1 MSDIH
6 DVNVRV
12 EKSKD
17 GSTFVVQLPGARR
30 SGRVKKRPSFYGIY
44 QSSQK
49 VKIAPPLVN
58 PEYFIP
64 PIANNV
70 HAIQVKNKKNTP
82 KPNTMKSS
90 GSNGGVNTK
99 SSQNKSSQNGVNTN
113 KSSQNGVNTNKSSQ
127 NGVNTNKRSQ
137 NGVNTIKSF
146 RSGNRPAKNK
156 KKTPPMYSKGFSKV
170 STSTVNPIFH
180 HGNRVHWKC
189 QFCKYE
195 NSLCAKDNGQL
206 ISQEISR
213 HLMFC
218 HHTSICRLKTPA
230 KKIKHKTE
238 SNSMFYWS
246 NFIQILLLLWLCQST
261 AAISGEQFEIKCRPI
276 FQVTELQDTIDNL
289 GSVRPFLKALT
300 FPQQNIL
307 FVHGQPV
314 VVVNQQIV
322 AERSVSDYSKVMSEI
337 CFRSA
342 LLTYEPDPRDLLIL
356 SRVLQQVDISEFVMI
371 GVVVGGEMTY
381 RSSKKYSFFS
391 ALAPAHSREQQIYAI
406 ATNVKGLT
414 SRLIPD
420 KIDFTNYKVSFCTDS
435 TVGTLTQMIT
445 LYKNIQLFSTE
456 YGSVIDS
463 SIVQIKD
470 LINQTRTDIENQKD
484 NCRPS
489 YLEADISFPSLLTL
503 ENVFKNMDDQFPD
516 LSHTITS
523 DSSGLEEAQLEF
535 QSLQEYMAVLPNK
548 LFNLK
553 ELYELPGPDGSLID
567 ANFWEDLADGQ
578 LGEILLLIV
587 ILGAL
592 CLVIGTLCY
601 CKKIGVIAFFI
612 CCCQMFLSPMS
623 LLPHILNRARA
634 QNRILV
640 PNNDLQMMQMR
651 GRALNQECQNL
662 QIRRE
667 ERRNRLLQLI

>member
-1 MSDIH
+1 MSNIH
-6 DVNVRV
+6 DVDVRV
-12 EKSKD
+12 EKSKN
-17 GSTFVVQLPGARR
+17 GNTFVVQLPGTRR
-30 SGRVKKRPSFYGIY
+30 SGRVKKKPSFYGVY

-49 VKIAPPLVN
+49 VKIAPPHIN
-58 PEYFIP
+58 PESFIP
-64 PIANNV
+64 PANNV
-70 HAIQVKNKKNTP
+70 YATPVKKNP
-82 KPNTMKSS
+82 SKPNTIKSS
-90 GSNGGVNTK
+90 GSKNGVNTK
-99 SSQNKSSQNGVNTN
+99 NFQTGVSTKKFQKGVSTKSFQNGVNQHQAKNFKTGN
-113 KSSQNGVNTNKSSQ
+113 K
-127 NGVNTNKRSQ
+127 
-137 NGVNTIKSF
+137 
-146 RSGNRPAKNK
+146 PAKNK
-156 KKTPPMYSKGFSKV
+156 KLPTMFNKNCSTV
-170 STSTVNPIFH
+170 STPVVSYIYHN
-180 HGNRVHWKC
+180 GNKVHWKC

-195 NSLCAKDNGQL
+195 NSLCAKDDGQL

-218 HHTSICRLKTPA
+218 HHTNICRLKAPA
-230 KKIKHKTE
+230 KKTKHKTE
-238 SNSMFYWS
+238 SSAIFYWS

-261 AAISGEQFEIKCRPI
+261 AAIGGEQFEIKCHST

-289 GSVRPFLKALT
+289 VGVQPFLKLLT

-307 FVHGQPV
+307 FIHGQPV
-314 VVVNQQIV
+314 VIVNQQIV
-322 AERSVSDYSKVMSEI
+322 TERSVANYSKVMSEI

-342 LLTYEPDPRDLLIL
+342 LLTYEPDPRDLLVL
-356 SRVLQQVDISEFVMI
+356 SRTLQQVGIDEFVMI
-371 GVVVGGEMTY
+371 GVVIGKEMTY

-391 ALAPAHSREQQIYAI
+391 ALAPAHPREQQIYTI
-406 ATNVKGLT
+406 ATNAKELI

-435 TVGTLTQMIT
+435 SDGTLNQMIT

-456 YGSVIDS
+456 YGSIIDS
-463 SIVQIKD
+463 SIVQIQD

-484 NCRPS
+484 NCRSS
-489 YLEADISFPSLLTL
+489 YLETGISFPSLLNL
-503 ENVFKNMDDQFPD
+503 ENVFKNMDNQFPD

-523 DSSGLEEAQLEF
+523 DSSGLEEAQNEF
-535 QSLQEYMAVLPNK
+535 QALQEYMADLPNK

-553 ELYELPGPDGSLID
+553 QLYELPGPDGSLID
-567 ANFWEDLADGQ
+567 ANFWSDLADGQ
-578 LGEILLLIV
+578 IGEILLLV
-587 ILGAL
+587 IILVAL
-592 CLVIGTLCY
+592 CLVVGTLCY

-623 LLPHILNRARA
+623 LLPQILNRARA